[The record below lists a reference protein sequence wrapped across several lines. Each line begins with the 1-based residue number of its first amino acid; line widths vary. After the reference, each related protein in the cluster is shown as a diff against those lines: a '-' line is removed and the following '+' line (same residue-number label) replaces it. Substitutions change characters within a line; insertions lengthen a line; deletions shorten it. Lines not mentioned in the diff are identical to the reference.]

1 MNTRLG
7 VARAKAESSA
17 KKRFIK
23 RFIVNKR
30 FMQISRWDF
39 FSPAE
44 EKRGCIDDRYNNL
57 HELYTIGLIFLPSCN
72 YSFVVGN
79 PPLSLVLFFFLFLLL
94 FGRFMNSRLGRL
106 ERGASARNLKEF
118 LINPVGVNP
127 SLPIAL
133 ISGEGR
139 FGKQNTYVAEGRTHH
154 FPCLSVFRRTYKRR
168 GYVGDD
174 SRLRCNLH
182 EH

>member
-44 EKRGCIDDRYNNL
+44 EKRDVSAIDIIICTSCTRS
-57 HELYTIGLIFLPSCN
+57 GLFSFLRAIIRSWSAILPSPWS
-72 YSFVVGN
+72 YSF
-79 PPLSLVLFFFLFLLL
+79 SSSSFF
-94 FGRFMNSRLGRL
+94 
-106 ERGASARNLKEF
+106 SA
-118 LINPVGVNP
+118 
-127 SLPIAL
+127 AL
-133 ISGEGR
+133 
-139 FGKQNTYVAEGRTHH
+139 
-154 FPCLSVFRRTYKRR
+154 
-168 GYVGDD
+168 
-174 SRLRCNLH
+174 
-182 EH
+182 